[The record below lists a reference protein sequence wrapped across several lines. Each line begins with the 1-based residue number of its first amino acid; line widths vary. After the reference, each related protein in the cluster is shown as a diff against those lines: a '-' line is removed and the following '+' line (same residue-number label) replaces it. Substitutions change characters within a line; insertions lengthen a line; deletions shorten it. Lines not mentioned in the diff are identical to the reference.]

1 MVHSKKVPEAVN
13 LQAVQAALRMLQ
25 MNTTQEGVENYF
37 GNELSLL
44 AKMAGFQTN
53 ISPPFID
60 KASPFAKQTEV
71 IMPKYKSKKRRANGD
86 GSYSV
91 LQNGKIRYQAFAMD
105 EQENLLYF
113 DKDDR
118 LTYRGSGSPELVTR
132 RGKPKALTVQN
143 VWRFYKRDT
152 IRRPVQKPHK
162 NLYEKYRRLHLPMM
176 AGSTCHPLT
185 PMAYVII

>member
-71 IMPKYKSKKRRANGD
+71 IMPKYKSKK
-86 GSYSV
+86 
-91 LQNGKIRYQAFAMD
+91 K
-105 EQENLLYF
+105 
-113 DKDDR
+113 
-118 LTYRGSGSPELVTR
+118 TR
-132 RGKPKALTVQN
+132 Q
-143 VWRFYKRDT
+143 W
-152 IRRPVQKPHK
+152 
-162 NLYEKYRRLHLPMM
+162 
-176 AGSTCHPLT
+176 
-185 PMAYVII
+185 

>member
-1 MVHSKKVPEAVN
+1 MIKVCAMVHSKKVPEAVN

-91 LQNGKIRYQAFAMD
+91 LQTGKSDIKLSRWM
-105 EQENLLYF
+105 NR
-113 DKDDR
+113 KICST
-118 LTYRGSGSPELVTR
+118 LTKMTG
-132 RGKPKALTVQN
+132 
-143 VWRFYKRDT
+143 
-152 IRRPVQKPHK
+152 
-162 NLYEKYRRLHLPMM
+162 
-176 AGSTCHPLT
+176 
-185 PMAYVII
+185 

>member
-60 KASPFAKQTEV
+60 KCKHSCRMRNPEREVGKSCFFLQIAS
-71 IMPKYKSKKRRANGD
+71 
-86 GSYSV
+86 
-91 LQNGKIRYQAFAMD
+91 
-105 EQENLLYF
+105 
-113 DKDDR
+113 
-118 LTYRGSGSPELVTR
+118 
-132 RGKPKALTVQN
+132 
-143 VWRFYKRDT
+143 
-152 IRRPVQKPHK
+152 
-162 NLYEKYRRLHLPMM
+162 
-176 AGSTCHPLT
+176 
-185 PMAYVII
+185 